1 MKVEVIDKLRDVY
14 SYLSAKGIVDLCLL
28 GLAVV
33 SANFSAYIYYFDIN
47 ALSFVDASAIAKH
60 ILVISIHYAGALA
73 VVSIS
78 LLLLQNLMSSR
89 GLMDGAIDSI
99 ALPIVGS
106 MFQQTMRFT
115 LWSILEKR
123 ALRTTATIIL
133 FSAVYIGVVNTLIM
147 ACTTLIV
154 LFGISYFHLQ
164 LLKEKPEAD
173 NGEIAELLV
182 GGYFTVTIP
191 TAVTDEDIKV
201 ELKSYLLAKIGVI
214 ALLLALS
221 IGIGRANYID
231 HKANA
236 VLGGEQPTNV
246 VVITTSSSGLALY
259 DKELKVVVFKPW
271 SKVEGITFPIESQRS
286 IKTLSTE

>member
-1 MKVEVIDKLRDVY
+1 MKVEVIDKLRDMY

-28 GLAVV
+28 SLAVV

-47 ALSFVDASAIAKH
+47 ALSFVDASAISKH

-78 LLLLQNLMSSR
+78 ILLLQNLMSSR
-89 GLMDGAIDSI
+89 GFMDGAIDSI
-99 ALPIVGS
+99 ALPITGS

-154 LFGISYFHLQ
+154 LFAISYFHLQ
-164 LLKEKPEAD
+164 LLREKPEAD
-173 NGEIAELLV
+173 NGEIAELL

>member
-1 MKVEVIDKLRDVY
+1 MKVEVIDKLGDMY

-78 LLLLQNLMSSR
+78 ILLLQNLMSSR
-89 GLMDGAIDSI
+89 GFMDGAFDSI
-99 ALPIVGS
+99 ALPIAGS

-147 ACTTLIV
+147 ACITLIV

-173 NGEIAELLV
+173 NGEIAELL

-221 IGIGRANYID
+221 IGVGRANYID